1 MTHKRILAATL
12 AAALL
17 ATSLPAMAD
26 RHGRG
31 HGHHRGYYPAP
42 RVEHHHH
49 HDRHRHGGALALG
62 IAGLALGSIIY
73 STVTPSPPPV
83 VVAPVVAPPP
93 PRPQRLW
100 YYCDSYR
107 AYYPTVNYCPEG
119 WVTVPGY

>member
-1 MTHKRILAATL
+1 MTNKRILTATL

-17 ATSLPAMAD
+17 ATSLPALAD
-26 RHGRG
+26 RNG

-42 RVEHHHH
+42 RAEHHH
-49 HDRHRHGGALALG
+49 HDRHRHGNALALG
-62 IAGLALGSIIY
+62 IAGLALGSVIY
-73 STVTPSPPPV
+73 STMTPSPPPV

-93 PRPQRLW
+93 PRPQRMW
-100 YYCDSYR
+100 YYCESYR